1 MKVVINVCY
10 GGYSLSEAA
19 FDMLLNRKGVAY
31 EKRVDPAWSSLIG
44 AEYYNAG
51 HVGEDLHYLSM
62 RQFTDDRSDV
72 DLVAVVEELG
82 SAANGD
88 HAKLVIVEIPDDVKW
103 HIDEYDGMECVAE
116 NHRTW
121 GRNGEF

>member
-1 MKVVINVCY
+1 MKVVINVRY
-10 GGYSLSEAA
+10 GGFSLSEAA
-19 FDMLLNRKGVAY
+19 IDMLLDRKGVAY
-31 EKRVDPAWSSLIG
+31 EKRVDPAYSSLIN

-51 HVGEDLHYLSM
+51 HVGEDLHYLSIHH
-62 RQFTDDRSDV
+62 FTDNRSDS
-72 DLVAVVEELG
+72 DLVSVVEELG

-103 HIDEYDGMECVAE
+103 HISEYDGMEWVAE

-121 GRNGEF
+121 GDKF